1 MITIPIEVSARHI
14 HLSRPDFEL
23 LFGIGYHLAL
33 FKNISQT
40 GQYAAME
47 KVILENGDKK
57 IENIRIVGPERRET
71 QIELSLTEARQLGLT
86 IPLAVSG
93 DIAQAAK
100 LTIIGPQGQIS
111 KNCAIIAQRH
121 IHASLKDAEKYHL
134 HDGQI
139 VSVECGT
146 QRAVIFRQVVV
157 RVRADF
163 VWNLHLDT
171 DEANAAGLQGGETG
185 ILII

>member
-14 HLSRPDFEL
+14 HLSQPDLDL
-23 LFGIGYHLAL
+23 LFGFDYKLKPL
-33 FKNISQT
+33 KNISQT
-40 GQYAAME
+40 GQYAAEE
-47 KVILENGDKK
+47 KVALVNGNQK
-57 IENIRIVGPERRET
+57 IDNIRVVGPTRPET
-71 QIELSLTEARQLGLT
+71 QVELSLTEARRLGLE

-93 DIAQAAK
+93 NVAQATK
-100 LTIIGPQGQIS
+100 LTVIGPQGQIDRH
-111 KNCAIIAQRH
+111 CAIIAQRH
-121 IHASLKDAEKYHL
+121 IHASLEDAKKYQL

-139 VSVECGT
+139 VTVECGN
-146 QRAVIFRQVVV
+146 QRAVVFRQVVV

-185 ILII
+185 LVII